1 MDEENTQTNEEV
13 TDEEVTE
20 ETPIVEEEVNVEVKE
35 PSEENEQSQE
45 EKIKDLV
52 DEVKIFYSNL
62 AEDMDE
68 RVLGRISSEL
78 IADYKK
84 DKESRSD
91 WEKSYTSGLDLLG
104 FKYDNESRPFQGA
117 SSVTHP
123 LLAESVTQ
131 FQAQAYKEL
140 LPSDGPV
147 RTQVV
152 GEQTREKEE
161 QAQRVKE
168 FMNYMIMEQMEEYT
182 PDFDQL
188 LFYLPLAGSAFKK
201 IYYDDVM
208 QRAIAKFIPAEDLIV
223 PYYATD
229 LKDCERI
236 THVVKMS
243 ENDILKKQRT
253 GFYRDVEILPSRMDD
268 DSVQDKYNSI
278 EGVSPSDDKE
288 YQFNVLE
295 MHVDLDL
302 EEYES
307 EVSEKNV
314 KVPYIVTIDE
324 GSQEVLAI
332 YRNYDMNDA
341 LMKRKEYFVHY
352 KFLPGLG
359 FYGFGLIHMIGGL
372 SKTATAALR
381 QLSIDE
387 GSQEVLAIYRNYD
400 MNDALMKRKE
410 YFVHYKFL
418 PGLGFYGFGLIHM
431 IGGLSKTATAALR
444 QLLDAGTLSNLPAG
458 FKSRGLRIRDDDQ
471 PFQPGEFRDVD
482 APGGNIKDQFQIL
495 PFKEP
500 SSVLFSLLGFVVQA
514 GQRFAA
520 ITDNAIGNDAQNRA
534 VGTTIALLERGSRVM
549 SAIHKRCYY
558 AMRQE
563 FRLLASIFGTY
574 LPPIYPYSVYG
585 GNRLI
590 KVADF
595 SPDVDVIPVAD
606 PNIFSM
612 AQRVTLAQT
621 QLQIAQ
627 SNPQLH
633 NIREAYRRVYEALGT
648 KQIDTILKPE
658 RIPQPL
664 DPSIENAE
672 ALRMEIPKA
681 YPEQNHDAH
690 IIAHTAFIKSR
701 MVQINPMVYALLQAH
716 IAEHLSFKSRALIL
730 QELQEKPETLK
741 LREDNPQAFLVIT
754 ESLVADKIAQLTS
767 ELQLLES
774 AQEKKDPLVQLKQ
787 QEMDLRALDMQ
798 RKIQE
803 HVDIEERKMGEFEQK
818 LDLEKMKREDSEE
831 QGEERIRIAEEKL
844 KVAREKNEKK

>member
-381 QLSIDE
+381 QL
-387 GSQEVLAIYRNYD
+387 
-400 MNDALMKRKE
+400 
-410 YFVHYKFL
+410 
-418 PGLGFYGFGLIHM
+418 
-431 IGGLSKTATAALR
+431 
-444 QLLDAGTLSNLPAG
+444 LDAGTLSNLPAG

-482 APGGNIKDQFQIL
+482 APGGNIKAQFQIL

>member
-1 MDEENTQTNEEV
+1 MIEEENTEQENEE
-13 TDEEVTE
+13 
-20 ETPIVEEEVNVEVKE
+20 I
-35 PSEENEQSQE
+35 
-45 EKIKDLV
+45 V
-52 DEVKIFYSNL
+52 DEVDTQAGEVDVQITEPTEAEELVEDIIETQKDFLSNL

-68 RVLGRISSEL
+68 RILSRISGDLLE
-78 IADYKK
+78 DYKR
-84 DKESRSD
+84 DKESRGD

-147 RTQVV
+147 RTLVI
-152 GEQTREKEE
+152 GDATREKEE

-168 FMNYMIMEQMEEYT
+168 FMNYMLMEQMEEYT
-182 PDFDQL
+182 PEFDQL

-201 IYYDDVM
+201 IYYDETM
-208 QRAIAKFIPAEDLIV
+208 QRAISKFVPAEDLIV

-236 THVVKMS
+236 THLVKMN
-243 ENDILKKQRT
+243 ENDILKKQRS
-253 GFYRDVEILPSRMDD
+253 GFYRDVEILPSRTD
-268 DSVQDKYNSI
+268 DSEVQDKYDSI
-278 EGVSPSDDKE
+278 EGVTPSGEKD

-302 EEYES
+302 EEYQIENAD
-307 EVSEKNV
+307 KNV

-324 GSQEVLAI
+324 GSQEVLSI
-332 YRNYDMNDA
+332 YRNYNMNDP
-341 LMKRKEYFVHY
+341 LFE
-352 KFLPGLG
+352 
-359 FYGFGLIHMIGGL
+359 
-372 SKTATAALR
+372 
-381 QLSIDE
+381 
-387 GSQEVLAIYRNYD
+387 
-400 MNDALMKRKE
+400 RKE

-458 FKSRGLRIRDDDQ
+458 FKSRGMRIRDDDQ

-500 SSVLFSLLGFVVQA
+500 SQTLFSLLGFVVQA

-563 FRLLASIFGTY
+563 FRLLSDVFGTY
-574 LPPIYPYSVYG
+574 LPPIYPYAVYG

-590 KVADF
+590 KLADF
-595 SPDVDVIPVAD
+595 SPEVDVIPVAD

-648 KQIDTILKPE
+648 KQIDTLLKPE
-658 RIPQPL
+658 RLPTPL
-664 DPSIENAE
+664 DPAIENAE

-690 IIAHTAFIKSR
+690 IMAHSAFIKSR

-716 IAEHLSFKSRALIL
+716 ISEHLSFKARALIL
-730 QELQEKPETLK
+730 QELMA
-741 LREDNPQAFLVIT
+741 NPQTLELQKTKPQDFLVLT
-754 ESLVADKIAQLTS
+754 ESLVADKIAQLTM
-767 ELQLLES
+767 ELQSMEGS
-774 AQEKKDPLVQLKQ
+774 EQKKDPLVELKQ

-803 HVDIEERKMGEFEQK
+803 HVDKEERAMGEFNEK
-818 LDLEKMKREDSEE
+818 MDLERMKREDAEE
-831 QGEERIRIAEEKL
+831 ASEERIRIAEEKIN
-844 KVAREKNEKK
+844 VAREKTNAQK